1 MSHQEEKPEVA
12 LDGVKIKSDI
22 SVRRINEIR
31 FSDDSVDVNQQEYLL
46 KVPGVGS
53 FYACDGKIVE
63 YSAVKGADP
72 QWVQLYLNN
81 QVLVALL
88 HQRKIISFHAS
99 SFIFGGRGVM
109 ILGETG
115 AGKTSLTVAFA
126 MNGAGFMSDDL
137 TPVVFR
143 ENVPHIRSLNRRV
156 KLRADSVEQLDI
168 GRGSLSEAESGTGKK
183 YLHIEKGADEY
194 HRLDVIVKIET
205 GDVEE
210 PVFMTISPANRFA
223 LLRSEVCSW
232 EILAGMPETE
242 TAYLQQLVKILE
254 QVHFVKVIRPAGI
267 TIAGMYKAMRQYLDG
282 LS

>member
-1 MSHQEEKPEVA
+1 MSESYPLEGVDFFSLTSLLEMPSDAYEQDSFAVNQEEY
-12 LDGVKIKSDI
+12 
-22 SVRRINEIR
+22 
-31 FSDDSVDVNQQEYLL
+31 FL
-46 KVPGVGS
+46 KVPGLGS
-53 FYACDGKIVE
+53 FLVKDGCKVSW
-63 YSAVKGADP
+63 YSEPDADKE
-72 QWVQLYLNN
+72 WVQLYMNN

-99 SFIFGGRGVM
+99 SFILDGQGVM

-143 ENVPHIRSLNRRV
+143 DNVAHIWSLDRRV
-156 KLRADSVEQLDI
+156 KLRADSIEQLDI
-168 GRGSLSEAESGTGKK
+168 GRGNLSDAESGTGKK
-183 YLHIEKGADEY
+183 YLYIEKGADEY
-194 HRLDVIVKIET
+194 HRLDVIVEIET
-205 GDVEE
+205 GDVKE
-210 PVFMTISPANRFA
+210 PVFMALSPSERFT

-242 TAYLQQLVKILE
+242 AAYLQQLVQILE
-254 QVHFVKVIRPAGI
+254 QVHFVKVIRPARI
-267 TIAGMYKAMRQYLDG
+267 TIAGMHGAMKKYLDN

>member
-1 MSHQEEKPEVA
+1 MKFGFPVKNVLLTQADAVPAVA
-12 LDGVKIKSDI
+12 GPFTAGDGWQSG
-22 SVRRINEIR
+22 STE
-31 FSDDSVDVNQQEYLL
+31 FALQ
-46 KVPGVGS
+46 VPGVGE
-53 FYACDGKIVE
+53 FYAHEGLEII
-63 YSAVKGADP
+63 YSIEARADP
-72 QWVQLYLNN
+72 DWVNLYLNN

-99 SFIFGGRGVM
+99 SFILDGRGVM

-143 ENVPHIRSLNRRV
+143 EDVPLIWSLNRRV
-156 KLRADSVEQLDI
+156 KLREDSIEQLEI
-168 GRGSLSEAESGTGKK
+168 GGGNLSEAESGTGKK
-183 YLHIEKGADEY
+183 YMHIEKGADEY

-205 GDVEE
+205 GDVNE
-210 PVFMTISPANRFA
+210 PVFMNLSAAERFT

-242 TAYLQQLVKILE
+242 AAYLQQLVKIIE
-254 QVHFVKVIRPAGI
+254 KVNFVRVTRPADI
-267 TIAGMYKAMRQYLDG
+267 EIRKMHEVVRDYL
-282 LS
+282 LSQP